1 MLQSLHT
8 HTSHP
13 CTDEYVA
20 FLMHAAVQ
28 QSEETGLECSAD
40 RAVSR
45 MCAKHDLIMLKRPAS
60 IDILLGSHV

>member
-1 MLQSLHT
+1 
-8 HTSHP
+8 
-13 CTDEYVA
+13 
-20 FLMHAAVQ
+20 MHAAVQ